1 MNTTFAPHLFVK
13 NISKNVS
20 KQHIHDI
27 FQNCGFGVI
36 TDIIVKQRNGTA
48 IIIYEKWNMEET
60 LTTRSMLESGKSL
73 TIQCDELNA
82 EWKVTAYKKNRER
95 FEHLFVDSKL
105 HPNITDN
112 RKERAKK
119 NNRWVDTRCYAPS
132 KAVRDENQRYAE
144 EFLRDISV
152 KLF

>member
-1 MNTTFAPHLFVK
+1 MTTSFAPHLFVR

-36 TDIIVKQRNGTA
+36 ADIIVRQRNGTA
-48 IIIYEKWNMEET
+48 IVIYEKWNMDET
-60 LTTRSMLESGKSL
+60 QTTRSMLENGKSL
-73 TIQCDELNA
+73 TIVCDELNA
-82 EWKVTAYKKNRER
+82 LWKASVYDKNRER

-112 RKERAKK
+112 RRERAR

-132 KAVRDENQRYAE
+132 KAVRDENQRYSE
-144 EFLRDISV
+144 EFLREITS

>member
-1 MNTTFAPHLFVK
+1 MTTAFAPHLFVK
-13 NISKNVS
+13 NIAKTVS
-20 KQHIHDI
+20 KQEIHNV

-36 TDIIVKQRNGTA
+36 TDIIVRQRNGTA

-73 TIQCDELNA
+73 TIQSDELNTQ
-82 EWKVTAYKKNRER
+82 WKVSAYNKNRER

-112 RKERAKK
+112 RRERKRNYK
-119 NNRWVDTRCYAPS
+119 DTRCYAPS

>member
-20 KQHIHDI
+20 KQMLWNI
-27 FQNCGFGVI
+27 FNNYGFGI
-36 TDIIVKQRNGTA
+36 IQDIMVKPRNETNNA
-48 IIIYEKWNMEET
+48 IIIYEQWYMDET
-60 LTTRSMLESGKSL
+60 RATRSILESGKSL

-82 EWKVTAYKKNRER
+82 QWKVNAYDIKRER

-112 RKERAKK
+112 RKERKRNYK
-119 NNRWVDTRCYAPS
+119 DTRCYAPS

>member
-1 MNTTFAPHLFVK
+1 MTTLFAPHLFVR

-20 KQHIHDI
+20 KQHIQDI

-36 TDIIVKQRNGTA
+36 ADIIVRQRNGTA
-48 IIIYEKWNMEET
+48 IVIYEKWNMDET
-60 LTTRSMLESGKSL
+60 QATRSMLENGKSL
-73 TIQCDELNA
+73 TIVCDELNA
-82 EWKVTAYKKNRER
+82 LWKASVYDKNRER

-112 RKERAKK
+112 RRERRR

-132 KAVRDENQRYAE
+132 KAVRDENQRYSE
-144 EFLRDISV
+144 EFLREITS

>member
-1 MNTTFAPHLFVK
+1 MTTSFAPDLFVK
-13 NISKNVS
+13 NISKNVY
-20 KQHIHDI
+20 KQMLWNI
-27 FQNCGFGVI
+27 FDNYGFGVI
-36 TDIIVKQRNGTA
+36 TDIIVKPSNETNNA
-48 IIIYEKWNMEET
+48 IIVYEQWNMDET
-60 LTTRSMLESGKSL
+60 LTTRSILESGKSL
-73 TIQCDELNA
+73 TIQSDELNA
-82 EWKVTAYKKNRER
+82 QWKVSAYKKKRER

-112 RKERAKK
+112 RRERRRNYK
-119 NNRWVDTRCYAPS
+119 DTRCYAPS